1 MKTQTLGRSD
11 LRLSAIGLGC
21 MGMSFGYG
29 PSDQGEAR
37 ATLARAVELG
47 VTHFDTAEVYGPY
60 DNERLL
66 AEVLRPHRGRVTV
79 ATKVGFRFDG
89 PGIGAERITGVDGRP
104 EALRA
109 AVHGSLQRLGVETID
124 LLYLHRVDPAVPVE
138 DSVGAL
144 AELVREGKAR
154 YLGLSEVS
162 AATLERAHRVHP
174 ITAVQS
180 EYSLWVRD
188 VEAEVL
194 PACRRLGV
202 GLVPYSPLGR
212 GFLTGTLSA
221 ESQLAADDFR
231 RTIPRLKGE
240 ALARNHELLVPA
252 LKRLA
257 DELGATPAQ
266 LALAWLLSRGDDIF
280 PIPGARRRAHLEDN
294 VGAAGIALDEATRR
308 ALEAAVPEQAVLQ
321 PRYAEREM
329 ALVNA

>member
-1 MKTQTLGRSD
+1 MKTSTLGRSD

-29 PSDQGEAR
+29 PSDQDEAR
-37 ATLARAVELG
+37 ATLARALELG

-66 AEVLRPHRGRVTV
+66 AEVLRPAYGRITV

-89 PGIGAERITGVDGRP
+89 PGTGAERISGVDGRP

-109 AVHGSLQRLGVETID
+109 AVHGSLERLGVETID

-138 DSVGAL
+138 DSVGAM
-144 AELVREGKAR
+144 ADLVREGKVRA
-154 YLGLSEVS
+154 LGLSEVS

-174 ITAVQS
+174 LAALQS
-180 EYSLWVRD
+180 EYSLWCRD

-194 PACRRLGV
+194 PACRRLGI
-202 GLVPYSPLGR
+202 GFVPYSPLGR
-212 GFLTGTLSA
+212 GFLTGALAA
-221 ESQLAADDFR
+221 ESQLAPDDFR
-231 RTIPRLKGE
+231 RTIPRLQGE
-240 ALARNHELLVPA
+240 ALVRNRELLVPT

-266 LALAWLLSRGDDIF
+266 LSLAWLLSRGDDIF
-280 PIPGARRRAHLEDN
+280 PVPGARRRTHLEDN
-294 VGAAGIALDEATRR
+294 VGSDRVALDTATLQ
-308 ALEAAVPEQAVLQ
+308 AMEAAVPEQEILQ
-321 PRYAEREM
+321 PRYADREM
-329 ALVNA
+329 ALVDR